1 MGVHFALPDSD
12 LQSIC
17 FQGKHLCFCAQWQ
30 CKDWRTRKRLNK
42 RRTKNRDSSA
52 VSVSARSLIV
62 IRTHQKL
69 NGFVTVTVTSRAFAF
84 NWSISAVDSIA
95 VSVLPTL
102 SRTVT
107 MRMQGL
113 KNKEETEQDK
123 QKQRQLC
130 CLSFRSFFI
139 TIRPW
144 SQNLKLHCIM
154 QSAWRSTSDEKATA
168 VRMQSVHRR
177 HRCTSDVFTDG

>member
-1 MGVHFALPDSD
+1 MKEMGVHFALPDSD

-84 NWSISAVDSIA
+84 NWRISAVDSIA
-95 VSVLPTL
+95 VSVLPSQYCL
-102 SRTVT
+102 LYRAQWQWECKDWRT
-107 MRMQGL
+107 RKRL
-113 KNKEETEQDK
+113 NKINKNRD
-123 QKQRQLC
+123 
-130 CLSFRSFFI
+130 
-139 TIRPW
+139 
-144 SQNLKLHCIM
+144 
-154 QSAWRSTSDEKATA
+154 TSVVWVAGASSSPLD
-168 VRMQSVHRR
+168 HDRR
-177 HRCTSDVFTDG
+177 I